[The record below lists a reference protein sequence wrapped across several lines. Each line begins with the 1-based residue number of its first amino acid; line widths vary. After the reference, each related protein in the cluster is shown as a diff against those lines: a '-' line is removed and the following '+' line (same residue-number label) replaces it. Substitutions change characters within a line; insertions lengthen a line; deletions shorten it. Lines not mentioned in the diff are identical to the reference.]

1 MNGKKLLNFL
11 MIFVVA
17 FLAMNLF
24 THFFFK
30 PKGKPHARPQGG
42 TEATGGAAT
51 GYQKVVPVNVVQ
63 PTRITLGSAV
73 KGQPYLLA
81 VSVSNVSAGI
91 ENVQLNAAQYRQHIG
106 SDQPLLLLTA
116 RPSSPL
122 PFATT
127 GVVINGISYPLEH
140 VVWGVLPTP
149 AILSRLSTT
158 LSVTVADAAG
168 HPLARIDKTFRINP
182 TTYDVRI
189 RQKIYNL
196 TSQPIRVAVD
206 QLGPTDLPLQDRQE
220 DMRTFMSA
228 GYRQQSHYLDTS
240 GFPEVYQTAMAESGA
255 KPVKLGLFT
264 GQNRLLWIA
273 TSNRFFTAIVRPLP
287 YGPIHWDPL
296 DNGQQIPRITYL
308 HSAWVKRIGSENSSA
323 EPRGIAAVVL
333 HGAPLLIPA
342 GGHTAMPLSVYFG
355 PKKRSLLAGSA
366 HAKPGTPAYEYNLF
380 HYLAVIQFNQGS
392 WCSFLTFAWL
402 ALAILKI
409 LTWLHALIPNYGIA
423 IMIFVLLI
431 RLLLHP
437 LTRYG
442 QVTMTKTQRKM
453 AALAPDLE
461 RLRTKYAKDKARLQ
475 QETMALYKERN
486 VNPASSILGC
496 LPMLLQMP
504 IWIALYSGLAVD
516 IDLRQAGFIPGWIT
530 NLSNPDTIFSH
541 QIGFHIPILGY
552 QFEGHNF
559 IAFNLLPLLLGVV
572 FYLQM
577 KMQMK
582 LAPPPTDP
590 QQRQTQMISQY
601 MILLFPL
608 FLYNAPSGLN
618 LYICASTL
626 GGLVDSWLVRRHL
639 RKMDAAAALA
649 GAK

>member
-1 MNGKKLLNFL
+1 MNAKKLLNFL
-11 MIFVVA
+11 MIFAVA

-30 PKGKPHARPQGG
+30 PKGKPHPHRSGG
-42 TEATGGAAT
+42 AQATGTGA
-51 GYQKVVPVNVVQ
+51 GYQKVVPVNQVA

-81 VSVSNVSAGI
+81 VTVSNVSAGI
-91 ENVQLNAAQYRQHIG
+91 ENVKLNAAQYRQHIG
-106 SDQPLLLLTA
+106 SDAPLLLLTA
-116 RPSSPL
+116 RPNSPL

-127 GVVINGISYPLEH
+127 KAIINGIAYPLQH
-140 VVWGVLPTP
+140 VVWGVLSPKTSQP
-149 AILSRLSTT
+149 RLSTT
-158 LSVTVADAAG
+158 LSLTVADAAG

-182 TTYDVRI
+182 KTYDVRI
-189 RQKIYNL
+189 TQKIYNL
-196 TSQPIRVAVD
+196 TSQPMRAALD
-206 QLGPTDLPLQDRQE
+206 ELGPTDLPLQDRQE
-220 DMRTFMSA
+220 DLRTFMSA

-255 KPVKLGLFT
+255 QPVKLGLFT
-264 GQNRLLWIA
+264 GPNRLLWIA

-296 DNGQQIPRITYL
+296 DNGQQIPRITFL
-308 HSAWVKRIGSENSSA
+308 HSAWVKRIGSEPSSA

-333 HGAPLLIPA
+333 KGASLQIPA
-342 GGHTAMPLSVYFG
+342 GGHTAMPLSVYCG
-355 PKKRSLLAGSA
+355 PKKRSILAGSA
-366 HAKPGTPAYEYNLF
+366 HAQPGSPSYQYNLF

-409 LTWLHALIPNYGIA
+409 LTWIHTLIPNYGIA

-442 QVTMTKTQRKM
+442 QITMTKTQRKM

-461 RLRTKYAKDKARLQ
+461 RLRTKYAKDKPRLQ

-486 VNPASSILGC
+486 VNPASSVLGC

-530 NLSNPDTIFSH
+530 NLSNPDTIYSH
-541 QIGFHIPILGY
+541 PISFHIPILGY
-552 QFEGHNF
+552 QFAGQNF

-572 FYLQM
+572 FFLQM

-582 LAPPPTDP
+582 LSPPPTDP

-618 LYICASTL
+618 LYICASTI

-649 GAK
+649 TTK

>member
-11 MIFVVA
+11 MIFAVA
-17 FLAMNLF
+17 FLAMQLF
-24 THFFFK
+24 THFFIK
-30 PKGKPHARPQGG
+30 PKSKPSLHQRAG
-42 TEATGGAAT
+42 AGAAS
-51 GYQKVVPVNVVQ
+51 GGSGAKIQLVPVNAVK
-63 PTRITLGSAV
+63 PTFITLGSAV

-81 VSVSNVSAGI
+81 VRVSSVSAGI

-106 SDQPLLLLTA
+106 SNQPLLLLTA
-116 RPSSPL
+116 HPHVPL

-127 GVVINGISYPLEH
+127 SALINGEYYPLGH
-140 VVWGVLPTP
+140 VVWGVLKAPQNGR
-149 AILSRLSTT
+149 RLSTT
-158 LSVTVADAAG
+158 LSVTVDDATG
-168 HPLARIDKTFRINP
+168 HPLARINKTFRINP
-182 TTYDVRI
+182 KTYDVRI
-189 RQKIYNL
+189 TQRIYNL
-196 TSQPIRVAVD
+196 TSRPISIAVNE
-206 QLGPTDLPLQDRQE
+206 LGPISLPLQDRQE
-220 DMRTFMSA
+220 DLRTFMSA

-240 GFPEVYQTAMAESGA
+240 GFPEVYQTAMADPDA

-264 GQNRLLWIA
+264 GHNRLLWIA
-273 TSNRFFTAIVRPLP
+273 TSNRFFTAILRPLP

-308 HSAWVKRIGSENSSA
+308 HSAWVKRIGSEPTSA

-333 HGAPLLIPA
+333 HGATLQIPG
-342 GGHTAMPLSVYFG
+342 GGHTAMPIGVYFG
-355 PKKRSLLAGSA
+355 PKKRSILAGSA
-366 HAKPGTPAYEYNLF
+366 HAKPGSAAYEYNLF

-409 LTWLHALIPNYGIA
+409 LTWIHALIPNYGIA
-423 IMIFVLLI
+423 IMIFVLVI

-442 QVTMTKTQRKM
+442 QITMTKTQRKM

-461 RLRTKYAKDKARLQ
+461 RLRTKYAKDKTRLQ

-486 VNPASSILGC
+486 VNPASSVLGC

-530 NLSNPDTIFSH
+530 NLSNPDTIYSH

-572 FYLQM
+572 FFLQM

-582 LAPPPTDP
+582 LSPPPTDP

-649 GAK
+649 GTT